1 MTSIETSWV
10 IGVAL
15 IGVLVLITAS
25 GRGTHHRPVAHE
37 PAHATQAQP

>member
-15 IGVLVLITAS
+15 IVVLVLITAS
-25 GRGTHHRPVAHE
+25 GRGTHYRAVTSTAP
-37 PAHATQAQP
+37 ATQTQP